1 MIEVAQALLALG
13 ALWGMLSLWF
23 GVPMRMA
30 KARGRDPG
38 HWALISLFGSP
49 VLAIVLL
56 LALDE
61 KVRPNVRTP
70 NGSA

>member
-13 ALWGMLSLWF
+13 ALWGMLFLWF

-30 KARGRDPG
+30 NARGRDPG
-38 HWALISLFGSP
+38 HWAVISLFGSP

-56 LALDE
+56 LALD
-61 KVRPNVRTP
+61 KNVRPNVRTP

>member
-1 MIEVAQALLALG
+1 MIEIAQAFLALA
-13 ALWGMLSLWF
+13 ALWGILFLWF

-30 KARGRDPG
+30 NIRGRNPG

-61 KVRPNVRTP
+61 KVGPNVRKP
-70 NGSA
+70 NGTA